1 FARQLAGAL
10 RPAAENVKVQV
21 GFNPA
26 RVHGY
31 RLLGFENHLLK
42 REDFRNDAVQAAE
55 LSAEEAGVAL
65 YQVETLPEGE
75 GELGQVFV
83 RFRDPSTGRMVERSW
98 TMPYAERI
106 PAFDQAPPSLQL

>member
-1 FARQLAGAL
+1 GVGARGLNDEILEALTRKGDGRYYFLNTPEDADAGFARQLAEAL

-21 GFNPA
+21 VFNPA
-26 RVHGY
+26 RVHQY

-65 YQVETLPEGE
+65 YQVETRPDGE
-75 GELGQVFV
+75 GE
-83 RFRDPSTGRMVERSW
+83 
-98 TMPYAERI
+98 
-106 PAFDQAPPSLQL
+106 